1 MNIQKKNGYSIVEI
15 LVYLAIFTTMSI
27 MVINYF
33 IVVLGSFHTTRA
45 NRDLLESGATSIE
58 RIAREVRQADSV
70 DIVNSTL
77 SSSPGALQ
85 LNSTDSSGNPM
96 IIKFSVTNGALNL
109 YEDGSLIGNLL
120 SENISVTTL
129 VFRRIVTANG
139 EAVKIELTL
148 QSTDSDNSQSE
159 NFYNTIILRGGY

>member
-33 IVVLGSFHTTRA
+33 IVVLGSLHTTRA
-45 NRDLLESGATSIE
+45 NRDLLESGATSME

-148 QSTDSDNSQSE
+148 QSTDSDDSQSE